1 MNDKTIKRVVR
12 EGKEI
17 KSMQNELFV
26 FLLTVEK
33 PGTLPVLELHFMVYS
48 SKDLFQI
55 KRDIEKAYL

>member
-33 PGTLPVLELHFMVYS
+33 TGTLSVLESHFMVYS

-55 KRDIEKAYL
+55 KRTIEKAHL